1 MRYGDYKMDNALIL
15 VSFVI
20 ECCLVIGIGS
30 WLGSYYYYLHNSKCA
45 VVTFN
50 EFKSVFNVAPEKYC
64 QRYHHYLIGYDCGAY
79 EDEKYNIRIST
90 AIGYI
95 KAICLMRKRD
105 RQNDKKKSL
114 QNKQELTKLWKKDI
128 EDYKQKAYAD
138 ITKQLKENSIALF
151 SDLDKEI
158 IEEAVKNLYK
168 ELGEEAAKKAAE
180 EAVNTIEIHTV
191 ASNG

>member
-1 MRYGDYKMDNALIL
+1 MSSDLIAVLCAL
-15 VSFVI
+15 
-20 ECCLVIGIGS
+20 ECCLVVGIGA
-30 WLGSYYYYLHNSKCA
+30 WLGSYYYYLHKAKCA
-45 VVTFN
+45 VITYD

-64 QRYHHYLIGYDCGAY
+64 QRYHHYLIGYNIGPY
-79 EDEKYNIRIST
+79 EDKKYNIRINT
-90 AIGYI
+90 PIGYI
-95 KAICLMRKRD
+95 KAIRLIHQRD
-105 RQNDKKKSL
+105 QQNDKKKSL

-158 IEEAVKNLYK
+158 VEEAVKNLYK

-180 EAVNTIEIHTV
+180 EAVNSIEIHTV
-191 ASNG
+191 VSNG